1 MAIRLLNGRKDNGGE
16 DDGRKDN
23 GRKHKERPTPDDMTL
38 AQHLGELRRRLV
50 ICAIAYAVAATVA
63 VVFYEH
69 ILNFLQAPYCRIN
82 PGLGPF
88 GRNCSLYVTGPLD
101 GLTLRVK
108 IAAFGGLVL
117 ASPVILWELWRFI
130 TPGLR
135 PTEKRYAIPF
145 VLAAAGL
152 FVAGCALAYDILPH
166 ALGFLER
173 VGGPSLKQIYNPNQ
187 YLSLILLMMVL
198 FGLTF
203 EFPVVLVA
211 LQIAGVVSSTQLLH
225 WWRWAVILITVVA
238 GVFTPSSDPFS
249 MMALALPLV
258 GFYFVSILVGKLLG
272 R

>member
-1 MAIRLLNGRKDNGGE
+1 VAIRLLNGRKD
-16 DDGRKDN
+16 
-23 GRKHKERPTPDDMTL
+23 RPTPDDMTL
-38 AQHLGELRRRLV
+38 SQHLGELRRRLV
-50 ICAIAYAVAATVA
+50 ISAIAYAVAATLA
-63 VVFYEH
+63 VIWYQH

-82 PGLGPF
+82 PGVGPL
-88 GRNCSLYVTGPLD
+88 GRNCSLYVTAPLD

-135 PTEKRYAIPF
+135 ANEKRYAIPF
-145 VLAAAGL
+145 VLAAVAL
-152 FVAGCALAYDILPH
+152 FVGGCALAWYILPH
-166 ALGFLER
+166 ALSFLER
-173 VGGPSLKQIYNPNQ
+173 VGGPSLKEIYNPNQ
-187 YLSLILLMMVL
+187 YISLVLLMMVL

-203 EFPVVLVA
+203 EFPVILVA
-211 LQIAGVVSSTQLLH
+211 LELVGVVSSSQLLH

-249 MMALALPLV
+249 MMALAVPLV
-258 GFYFVSILVGKLLG
+258 VFYFASILIGKIFG

>member
-1 MAIRLLNGRKDNGGE
+1 MAIRLLNGRKD
-16 DDGRKDN
+16 
-23 GRKHKERPTPDDMTL
+23 RPTPDDMTL
-38 AQHLGELRRRLV
+38 SQHLGELRRRLV
-50 ICAIAYAVAATVA
+50 ISAIAYAVAATLA
-63 VVFYEH
+63 VIWYQH

-82 PGLGPF
+82 PGVGPL
-88 GRNCSLYVTGPLD
+88 GRNCSLYVTAPLD

-135 PTEKRYAIPF
+135 ANEKRYAIPF
-145 VLAAAGL
+145 VLAAVAL
-152 FVAGCALAYDILPH
+152 FVGGCALAWYILPH
-166 ALGFLER
+166 ALSFLER
-173 VGGPSLKQIYNPNQ
+173 VGGPSLKEIYNPNQ
-187 YLSLILLMMVL
+187 YISLVLLMMVL

-203 EFPVVLVA
+203 EFPVILVA
-211 LQIAGVVSSTQLLH
+211 LELVGVVSSSQLLH

-249 MMALALPLV
+249 MMALAVPLV
-258 GFYFVSILVGKLLG
+258 VFYFASILIGKIFG